1 MSQHLDWKI
10 QDLPRKDLQKPDPDK
25 YLLSEGLAAAL
36 KVAVALNQPLLLT
49 GEPGTGKTQLAHKA
63 AAEFHR
69 MDPRFLAQ
77 PLEFH
82 TKTTSTARDLLYHY
96 DAVRH
101 FHDAGIRDRE
111 VQDDVAYVELRAL
124 GEAILRSHPDAE
136 RREFQGRLE
145 DAAARSSVVLIDE
158 IDKAPR
164 DFPND
169 LLHEIERFQ
178 FGIPEL
184 RGSRPFGRAP
194 EQRIVAILT
203 SNSEKN
209 LPEAFLR
216 RCVFYHIPS
225 PKQERLREIIA
236 SHLHGPGQPSY
247 DRAEQFLTERFM
259 ALRDAVI
266 NKRPSTAELLN
277 WLRVLGLEGLLS
289 PIEKA
294 GSFADLNAEQRA
306 TLRRSLSVLVKTTD
320 DIDAA
325 VRSLGL

>member
-1 MSQHLDWKI
+1 MSNQLNWKV
-10 QDLPRKDLQKPDPDK
+10 QDLPRQDLQKPDPSK
-25 YLLSEGLAAAL
+25 YLLSEGISAAL

-69 MDPRFLAQ
+69 MDAGFLPQ

-82 TKTTSTARDLLYHY
+82 TKTTSSARDLLYHY

-101 FHDAGIRDRE
+101 FHDAGIRDRD
-111 VQDDVAYVELRAL
+111 VQADEAYIELSAL
-124 GEAILRSHPDAE
+124 GKAILLSLPDAE

-145 DAAARSSVVLIDE
+145 DLAPRSSVVLIDE

-169 LLHEIERFQ
+169 LLHEIERLQ
-178 FGIPEL
+178 FSVPEI
-184 RGSRPFGRAP
+184 RGSKPFSRNP
-194 EQRIVAILT
+194 QQRIVVILT

-225 PKQERLREIIA
+225 PTPERLREIIA
-236 SHLHGPGQPSY
+236 SHLHGPGQTSY
-247 DRAEQFLTERFM
+247 AKAEEFLTGRFL

-277 WLRVLGLEGLLS
+277 WVRVLGLEGLLA

-294 GSFADLNAEQRA
+294 GSFAELSPAQRE
-306 TLRRSLSVLVKTTD
+306 TLKRSLSVLVKTTD

-325 VRSLGL
+325 AKSLGL

>member
-1 MSQHLDWKI
+1 MRQQLDWKI
-10 QDLPRKDLQKPDPDK
+10 QDLPRKDHQKPDPDK
-25 YLLSEGLAAAL
+25 YLLSEGLSAAL

-69 MDPRFLAQ
+69 MDASFLPQ

-82 TKTTSTARDLLYHY
+82 TKTTSTARDLLYQY

-101 FHDAGIRDRE
+101 FHDAGIRERE
-111 VQDDVAYVELRAL
+111 VQPDVAYIELRAL
-124 GEAILRSHPDAE
+124 GEAILRSQPDAE

-169 LLHEIERFQ
+169 LLHEIERLQ
-178 FGIPEL
+178 FSVPEM
-184 RGSRPFGRAP
+184 RGSRPFGRNMQ
-194 EQRIVAILT
+194 QRIVVILT

-225 PKQERLREIIA
+225 PTPERLREIIA
-236 SHLHGPGQPSY
+236 SHLHGPGLPSY
-247 DRAEQFLTERFM
+247 TKAEEFLTARFLT
-259 ALRDAVI
+259 LREAVI

-277 WLRVLGLEGLLS
+277 WLRVLGLEGLLA
-289 PIEKA
+289 PIEQA
-294 GSFADLNAEQRA
+294 GSFSALTADQRE
-306 TLRRSLSVLVKTTD
+306 TLKRSLSVLVKTTD

-325 VRSLGL
+325 IKSLGL

>member
-1 MSQHLDWKI
+1 MSQHLDWNI
-10 QDLPRKDLQKPDPDK
+10 QQLPQADHQRPDPDK
-25 YLLSEGLAAAL
+25 YLLDEGLAAAL

-69 MDPRFLAQ
+69 MDARFLPQ

-82 TKTTSTARDLLYHY
+82 TKTTSAARDLLYHY

-101 FHDAGIRDRE
+101 FHDAGLRDGR
-111 VQDDVAYVELRAL
+111 VQPDEAYIELRAL

-169 LLHEIERFQ
+169 LLHEIERLQ
-178 FGIPEL
+178 FSIPEI
-184 RGSRPFGRAP
+184 RGSKPFGRDGQ
-194 EQRIVAILT
+194 QRIVVILT

-216 RCVFYHIPS
+216 RCVFFHIAS
-225 PKQERLREIIA
+225 PDAERLRAILA
-236 SHLHGPGQPSY
+236 SHLHGPGQPDYSK
-247 DRAEQFLTERFM
+247 AEEFLTERFL
-259 ALRDAVI
+259 ALRDCMI

-277 WLRVLGLEGLLS
+277 WVRILGLEGLLA
-289 PIEKA
+289 PINQA
-294 GSFADLNAEQRA
+294 GSLADLNAAQRA
-306 TLRRSLSVLVKTTD
+306 TLKRSLAVLVKTTD
-320 DIDAA
+320 DAA
-325 VRSLGL
+325 AAAQSLGL